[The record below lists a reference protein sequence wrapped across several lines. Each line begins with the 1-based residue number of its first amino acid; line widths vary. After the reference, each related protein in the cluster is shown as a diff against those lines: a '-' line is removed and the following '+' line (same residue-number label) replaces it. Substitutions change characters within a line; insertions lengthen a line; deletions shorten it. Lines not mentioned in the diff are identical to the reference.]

1 MPKSK
6 FSICLL
12 IAFICA
18 SCDSNRVY
26 DEYKSLS
33 GSWNKDSIITFN
45 IEAPDTTNQYNLFV
59 NLRNN
64 NDYKYNNLYLIVEMN
79 YPQGKVVADTLLYRM
94 AASDGS
100 FLGEGFTDVKEN
112 KLWYKGYESPFKFE
126 ESGEYT
132 INIQQAMREQGAVNG
147 IKDLSGVLDV
157 GFRIENPQ
165 TN

>member
-1 MPKSK
+1 MPRSK
-6 FSICLL
+6 FLALL
-12 IAFICA
+12 LTAYLCG

-26 DEYKSLS
+26 DEYQSLPN
-33 GSWNKDSIITFN
+33 SWNKDSAVTFKV
-45 IEAPDTTNQYNLFV
+45 EAPDTTNTYNLFV

-100 FLGEGFTDVKEN
+100 FLGEGFTDVQAP
-112 KLWYKGYESPFKFE
+112 KLWYKGYEEPFVFQ
-126 ESGEYT
+126 ESGTYA
-132 INIQQAMREQGAVNG
+132 IAIKQAMREQGAVNG
-147 IKDLSGVLDV
+147 IAELEGVLDV
-157 GFRIENPQ
+157 GFRIEKPQ